1 MSPIDPSLNDGDSLV
16 SALSS
21 SDIIDSKKVTFWLNL
36 SPKNSTVTFGSNIP
50 DNIRHHQTVSL
61 NLEKKYKN
69 WWTVSLHKINYG
81 TTNIK
86 GSDTN
91 YAILDTGTSLIAI
104 AKTDYNN
111 FVEEL
116 MTQVDTADCNSAN
129 GC

>member
-1 MSPIDPSLNDGDSLV
+1 MEIA
-16 SALSS
+16 ALSAIMIRS
-21 SDIIDSKKVTFWLNL
+21 SPEHGKET
-36 SPKNSTVTFGSNIP
+36 
-50 DNIRHHQTVSL
+50 
-61 NLEKKYKN
+61 KYKN
-69 WWTVSLHKINYG
+69 WWTVTLHKINYG